1 MGAHAQV
8 GARPRRAM
16 DVSAAGLGPLFWP
29 LAFLA
34 GTLSFTSPCVLPLLP
49 GYLSFITG
57 VHYGEVGKRG
67 ARLQALLPCL
77 CFVLGFS
84 VVFTLLGATAS
95 AVGDVLRDHRQ
106 ALEEIAGVFIV
117 VMALV
122 LAGVVRVPA
131 LMGDYGVH
139 LERRPAGTLGAVAL
153 GMAFAIGWT
162 PCVGPI
168 LAAVLAVAGSEGTAL
183 RGALLLLT
191 YSAGLGVPFL
201 IAGLF
206 MSHFSTA
213 LGAVGR
219 RLQVVTYA
227 GSAMLGLMGV
237 LLITDRWMQFL
248 APLLRLYAN
257 LNWPPF

>member
-1 MGAHAQV
+1 
-8 GARPRRAM
+8 M
-16 DVSAAGLGPLFWP
+16 DLNATGLGLLFWP

-34 GTLSFTSPCVLPLLP
+34 GFISFTSPCVLPLLP

-57 VHYGEVGKRG
+57 VQYGQVGARG
-67 ARLQALLPCL
+67 ARLEALAPCL
-77 CFVLGFS
+77 LFVLGFS
-84 VVFTLLGATAS
+84 AVFTLLGATAS
-95 AVGDVLRDHRQ
+95 ALGDVLRDHRQ

-122 LAGVVRVPA
+122 LAGIVRIPA

-139 LERRPAGTLGAVAL
+139 LERRPGGAVGALAL

-162 PCVGPI
+162 PCVGPV
-168 LAAVLAVAGSEGTAL
+168 LAAVLALAGSEGTAL

-206 MSHFSTA
+206 MSHVTAA
-213 LGAVGR
+213 LGAVR
-219 RLQVVTYA
+219 RRMQVVTYA
-227 GSAMLGLMGV
+227 GSAMLALMGV